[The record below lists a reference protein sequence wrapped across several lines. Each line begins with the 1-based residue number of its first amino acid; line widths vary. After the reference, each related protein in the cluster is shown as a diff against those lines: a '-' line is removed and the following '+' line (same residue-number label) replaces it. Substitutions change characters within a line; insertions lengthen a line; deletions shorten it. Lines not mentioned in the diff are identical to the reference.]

1 MLKKIACALALVSAA
16 VIGSAAGAS
25 AEPRLALVIG
35 EGAYRTGELPTAA
48 NDAGLVAQT
57 LQSAGFEVVQGRD
70 LGANELRQIVRDFL
84 DRAQNAGPDTSAVV
98 YVSGHGV
105 QLEGENYLVP
115 VDARIARDSDVPIEG
130 FRLSDLMRSLATTPV
145 RVRVVMVDAA
155 REHPLAATGQP
166 IAKGLG
172 LVDAPQGFLVA
183 FSETPDRAASDG
195 RGPYGPYA
203 AALVE
208 MMRQPGIALDDLF
221 ARVRLRVH
229 ESTGGRQTPW
239 HAANLNGA
247 SITFFEPADTT
258 AAAPPL
264 HERRI
269 ASASPEEAYALAIEQ
284 DTIPAYQDFLRTY
297 PDHPLARRVKVV
309 LAARR
314 EAIVWRRTASRN
326 SPNAYWTYL
335 KLYPRGPHAPDCHR
349 RLARLSAPLAPPP
362 EFVEVEYVDLP
373 PPLPVIETVEVTERT
388 VTYFED
394 LPPPPPAPVYLLP
407 PPPVEVVTIVSA
419 PPPPPPAAGILPIP
433 IPIPIPVRAQ
443 PPAQFFAPVAPVTP
457 QGPVVIPVAN
467 PPVVH
472 VANTTVV
479 NTSQTSPTQP
489 ASPGA
494 QSAGPA
500 GARTAQ
506 PQAVVPGQPGLLAP
520 IRPLAALP
528 GAVGAPRP
536 LGRPEGAPAPGAAT
550 LPERPLPAHPPAT
563 PGAHGTLGGSGTP
576 VSHGQGSIGAPL
588 PAASLPSP
596 VQERA
601 TDSPKPVAGKPGI
614 QVLPPTPPAGA
625 KPPGAPSAATAA
637 HAPPQLKEPAGAA
650 RGATAPQN
658 KTLTSPQPPP
668 LEPTGAP
675 KPPTEAIK
683 PSPGAPVAA
692 SPPQPGARPG
702 RGGPRSAQPAP
713 QRPLPAASVG
723 GSPAPVRQAAAP
735 RPAAAPKPAQPP
747 VAVAPRPA
755 PIKVAP
761 RPAPPAVAAAP
772 RPALLP
778 AVPRPAPPPIAAAP
792 RPAPPPVM
800 ARPAPPP
807 MALAPRPAPPAVAP
821 RPAPPPVAAAPRP
834 APAGAVKKC
843 VLPNGQPCKH

>member
-84 DRAQNAGPDTSAVV
+84 DRAQIAGPDTSAVV

-419 PPPPPPAAGILPIP
+419 PPPPAAGRRHFADPNPDPDPGPGAAAGAVL
-433 IPIPIPVRAQ
+433 RAGR
-443 PPAQFFAPVAPVTP
+443 PSPA
-457 QGPVVIPVAN
+457 GPGGDPGRKPACR
-467 PPVVH
+467 PRGEHDRGEH
-472 VANTTVV
+472 VANLADAARLARGSIRWPRRSE
-479 NTSQTSPTQP
+479 NGS
-489 ASPGA
+489 AAGCR
-494 QSAGPA
+494 AGPTGLA
-500 GARTAQ
+500 GAY
-506 PQAVVPGQPGLLAP
+506 
-520 IRPLAALP
+520 
-528 GAVGAPRP
+528 
-536 LGRPEGAPAPGAAT
+536 
-550 LPERPLPAHPPAT
+550 
-563 PGAHGTLGGSGTP
+563 
-576 VSHGQGSIGAPL
+576 
-588 PAASLPSP
+588 PAACGLARGGR
-596 VQERA
+596 RA
-601 TDSPKPVAGKPGI
+601 TSARLAG
-614 QVLPPTPPAGA
+614 
-625 KPPGAPSAATAA
+625 
-637 HAPPQLKEPAGAA
+637 
-650 RGATAPQN
+650 RGA
-658 KTLTSPQPPP
+658 
-668 LEPTGAP
+668 
-675 KPPTEAIK
+675 
-683 PSPGAPVAA
+683 
-692 SPPQPGARPG
+692 
-702 RGGPRSAQPAP
+702 GPWSRDPA
-713 QRPLPAASVG
+713 
-723 GSPAPVRQAAAP
+723 
-735 RPAAAPKPAQPP
+735 
-747 VAVAPRPA
+747 
-755 PIKVAP
+755 
-761 RPAPPAVAAAP
+761 
-772 RPALLP
+772 
-778 AVPRPAPPPIAAAP
+778 
-792 RPAPPPVM
+792 
-800 ARPAPPP
+800 
-807 MALAPRPAPPAVAP
+807 
-821 RPAPPPVAAAPRP
+821 
-834 APAGAVKKC
+834 
-843 VLPNGQPCKH
+843 